1 MLKTLEP
8 PKDIEA
14 LGNDSLK
21 VSSLLKEPFVA
32 TSSSGLRLVYEINL
46 FLRWVYHAFFIT
58 LYVRPGSL
66 EAIFDHLK
74 PKCKKILSESKN
86 FEPRQDINKITHTCF
101 NALVKFSDG
110 FFFLHAEIATFH
122 IRSEVINPLK
132 ATTLVSCH
140 TSTIL
145 HCNCNCMHI

>member
-1 MLKTLEP
+1 MLKMLEP

-21 VSSLLKEPFVA
+21 VSSLFKEPFVA

-58 LYVRPGSL
+58 LSVRPGSI

-74 PKCKKILSESKN
+74 PKMQKN
-86 FEPRQDINKITHTCF
+86 IVRIQK
-101 NALVKFSDG
+101 L
-110 FFFLHAEIATFH
+110 
-122 IRSEVINPLK
+122 
-132 ATTLVSCH
+132 
-140 TSTIL
+140 
-145 HCNCNCMHI
+145 